1 MVSIKNKILKLLA
14 KEDLMSSEISKKLEI
29 KVDNV
34 WIYLN
39 TLYRES
45 KVERITDKKPYVYR
59 AITPLAYLK
68 RLCELMGEKM
78 EYNKVPNEEDMKLI
92 KHVVELIN

>member
-1 MVSIKNKILKLLA
+1 MSIKSKILELLA
-14 KEDLMSSEISKKLEI
+14 KEELTSSVISERLGI
-29 KVDNV
+29 KSDMV

-39 TLYRES
+39 TLFKEN

-68 RLCELMGEKM
+68 RLVKLMNEKM
-78 EYNKVPNEEDMKLI
+78 DFIKSAINEDLELIEQIEVLI
-92 KHVVELIN
+92 K